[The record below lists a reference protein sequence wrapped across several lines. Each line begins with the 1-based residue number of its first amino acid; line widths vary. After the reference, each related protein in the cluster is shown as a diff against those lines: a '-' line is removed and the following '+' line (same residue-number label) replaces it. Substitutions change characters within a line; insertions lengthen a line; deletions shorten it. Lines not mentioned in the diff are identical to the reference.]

1 MNLFMTIRS
10 PYLKGYILNKGEL
23 RMNINDFIN
32 ENYNYI
38 KAIAINEYNK
48 GKNKMLYRQYD
59 KDDFVNEV
67 MLFFIKKY
75 NSYDKTLCKPSTF
88 IIKNCIYCAGEL
100 RERLTKSN
108 RCIDFITYNETDL
121 MVVEYNNNNNEDLNV
136 YENIGKDDYY
146 KELSVFSELTK
157 EEKKLCYYKLHGL
170 SMNEMEK
177 ITKVSRQTLWR
188 KFNIIKE
195 KLM

>member
-1 MNLFMTIRS
+1 
-10 PYLKGYILNKGEL
+10 
-23 RMNINDFIN
+23 MNINDFII

-48 GKNKMLYRQYD
+48 EKNKVLYKNYD
-59 KDDFVNEV
+59 VNDFISEL

-88 IIKNCIYCAGEL
+88 IIKNCSYCAGEL
-100 RERLTKSN
+100 KERLKKSN
-108 RCIDFITYNETDL
+108 RCIDLITVNESSLISNDD
-121 MVVEYNNNNNEDLNV
+121 NNNELNA
-136 YENIGKDDYY
+136 YLNIGEEDFY

-157 EEKKLCYYKLHGL
+157 EEKKLCYYKLHGF

-177 ITKVSRQTLWR
+177 IIGVSRQTLWR